1 MMNKEL
7 EILLDE
13 AIDNYN
19 EEVNEDQHL
28 WWWDVLNEIR
38 DLSDD
43 DEVLR
48 VIIGIEKATEKL
60 QMKRAA
66 GL

>member
-1 MMNKEL
+1 MNKEL
-7 EILLDE
+7 EVLLDE
-13 AIDNYN
+13 AIDAYN
-19 EEVNEDQHL
+19 EEVSEDQHL

-38 DLSDD
+38 DASDD
-43 DEVLR
+43 DEVIR

-60 QMKRAA
+60 QMRRAA

>member
-1 MMNKEL
+1 MNKEL
-7 EILLDE
+7 EIALDE

-43 DEVLR
+43 DEVIR

>member
-1 MMNKEL
+1 MNKDL
-7 EILLDE
+7 EIALDD
-13 AIDNYN
+13 AIDTYN
-19 EEVNEDQHL
+19 EYVSEEQHL

-48 VIIGIEKATEKL
+48 VIIGIEKEIEKL
-60 QMKRAA
+60 QSKRAA

>member
-1 MMNKEL
+1 MNKEL
-7 EILLDE
+7 ENALDE

-43 DEVLR
+43 DEVIR

-60 QMKRAA
+60 QIKRAA

>member
-1 MMNKEL
+1 MNKEL

-28 WWWDVLNEIR
+28 WWWDVLNEIK

-43 DEVLR
+43 DEVIR
-48 VIIGIEKATEKL
+48 VIISIEKETEKL